1 MNTKEKAP
9 TSAATLAEAT
19 EMTTGKASFPIFD
32 STTLP
37 PELQVKIASLLL
49 VGKENGLHLRDLVRL
64 TGWTERE
71 VRQQIHRERRRH
83 IPILSD
89 CKNGYFLPGSPQERQ
104 HCVRSMYHRA
114 SEILAAAR
122 AIEGEGIIEGQ
133 VYLDV

>member
-1 MNTKEKAP
+1 MSQNEKARP
-9 TSAATLAEAT
+9 AVGAAERAGREGHWASGNSHNHF
-19 EMTTGKASFPIFD
+19 TTRDGPI
-32 STTLP
+32 SR
-37 PELQVKIASLLL
+37 LLL
-49 VGKENGLHLRDLVRL
+49 EGKENGLHLRDLVRL
-64 TGWTERE
+64 TGWSERE

-89 CKNGYFLPGSPQERQ
+89 CKNGYFLPGSPQERE

-122 AIEGEGIIEGQ
+122 AIEGEEIIEGQ